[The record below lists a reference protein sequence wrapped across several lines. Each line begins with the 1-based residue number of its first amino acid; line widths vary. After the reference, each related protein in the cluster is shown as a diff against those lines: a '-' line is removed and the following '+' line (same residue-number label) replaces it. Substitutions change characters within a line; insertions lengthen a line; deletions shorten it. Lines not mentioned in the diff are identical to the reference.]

1 MGSNTPTQPFY
12 FFSHVFFLRSQQ
24 SHILS
29 SSSMTFV
36 FSSTQNCSLLL
47 ARQNM
52 IYQVEDPVF
61 KGYLAGGF
69 SAKVSSK
76 EHSLNNYAAGAF
88 CA

>member
-1 MGSNTPTQPFY
+1 
-12 FFSHVFFLRSQQ
+12 
-24 SHILS
+24 
-29 SSSMTFV
+29 
-36 FSSTQNCSLLL
+36 
-47 ARQNM
+47 M